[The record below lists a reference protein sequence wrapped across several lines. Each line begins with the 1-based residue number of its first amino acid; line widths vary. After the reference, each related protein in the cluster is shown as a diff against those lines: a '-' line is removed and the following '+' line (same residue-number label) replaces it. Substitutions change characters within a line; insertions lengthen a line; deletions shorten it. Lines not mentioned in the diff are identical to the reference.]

1 MKKLLFTVVFS
12 LFWAEIPA
20 RDTHSLHLYAGENII
35 AFGIANESGTVVK
48 SLKVIPDAE
57 KFPNGVRVAETV
69 IPVDFTSETET
80 LELSLQIDV
89 DPGYEGAVVALPL
102 ILIGDTGQR
111 WYVALPAT
119 LEVRPIAKTELLPN
133 HPNPF
138 NPETTIYYRLA
149 GSEKQE
155 TKLLIYN
162 IIGQKIRTLVQEYQ
176 SSGEYAARWDGT
188 DDRGQRV
195 SSGIYMYH
203 LTFGDFAQTRR
214 MVLLK

>member
-1 MKKLLFTVVFS
+1 MKKLLFAVVFS

-20 RDTHSLHLYAGENII
+20 RDTHSLRLYAGENTI
-35 AFGIANESGTVVK
+35 AFGLVNESGTAVK
-48 SLKVIPDAE
+48 SLEVIPDAE
-57 KFPNGVRVAETV
+57 KFPNGVRVEKTV
-69 IPVDFTSETET
+69 IPVDFASET

-89 DPGYEGAVVALPL
+89 DPGHEGTVVTLPL
-102 ILIGDTGQR
+102 ILIGDTGHR
-111 WYVALPAT
+111 WHVALPAT
-119 LEVRPIAKTELLPN
+119 IDVRTITKTELLPN

-176 SSGEYAARWDGT
+176 ASGEHVVRWDGT
-188 DDRGQRV
+188 DDHGQKV